1 MMLRQIVQILL
12 VLATCLV
19 MPAFAGDLARQIEI
33 TAPYVRAVPPGQPNS
48 AAFMTLTNSGDV
60 DGALVAAAS
69 PAAEVVELHT
79 HAMVDGMMRMRRIER
94 IALPAGET
102 VKLAPGGL
110 HVMLIGLVAPLVID
124 ETVEIRLSFDD
135 GSERLVSAPVRP
147 IQPMH
152 APHQAH

>member
-1 MMLRQIVQILL
+1 
-12 VLATCLV
+12 
-19 MPAFAGDLARQIEI
+19 MPAFAGDLGRQIEI

-69 PAAEVVELHT
+69 SAAEVVELHT

-94 IALPAGET
+94 IDLPAADT
-102 VKLAPGGL
+102 VELAPGGL
-110 HVMLIGLVAPLVID
+110 HIMLIGLVAPLVID
-124 ETVEIRLSFDD
+124 ETVEIRLNFDD
-135 GSERLVSAPVRP
+135 GSERLVSAPVRA
-147 IQPMH
+147 IQPMQ

>member
-1 MMLRQIVQILL
+1 MMSRHL
-12 VLATCLV
+12 VAVLVTCLF
-19 MPAFAGDLARQIEI
+19 MPAFAGDLERQIEI
-33 TAPYVRAVPPGQPNS
+33 TAPSVRAVPPGQPNS
-48 AAFMTLTNSGDV
+48 AAFMTLTNSGEV

-79 HAMVDGMMRMRRIER
+79 HAMVEGMMRMRRIER
-94 IALPAGET
+94 IDLPAGEV

-110 HVMLIGLVAPLVID
+110 HIMLIGLVAPLVID

-135 GSERLVSAPVRP
+135 GSERLVSAPVRS
-147 IQPMH
+147 ILPMQ

>member
-1 MMLRQIVQILL
+1 
-12 VLATCLV
+12 
-19 MPAFAGDLARQIEI
+19 
-33 TAPYVRAVPPGQPNS
+33 
-48 AAFMTLTNSGDV
+48 
-60 DGALVAAAS
+60 
-69 PAAEVVELHT
+69 
-79 HAMVDGMMRMRRIER
+79 
-94 IALPAGET
+94 

-147 IQPMH
+147 IQPMQ

>member
-1 MMLRQIVQILL
+1 
-12 VLATCLV
+12 

-94 IALPAGET
+94 IDLPAGDT
-102 VKLAPGGL
+102 VELAPGGL
-110 HVMLIGLVAPLVID
+110 HIMLIGLVAPLVID
-124 ETVEIRLSFDD
+124 ETVEIRLNFDD
-135 GSERLVSAPVRP
+135 GSERLVSAPVRA
-147 IQPMH
+147 IQPMQ

>member
-1 MMLRQIVQILL
+1 MMLRRIIQILL

-33 TAPYVRAVPPGQPNS
+33 NAPYVRAVPPGQPNS

-94 IALPAGET
+94 IDLPAGET

-124 ETVEIRLSFDD
+124 ETVEIRLNFDD
-135 GSERLVSAPVRP
+135 GSERLVSAPVRA
-147 IQPMH
+147 IQPMQ